1 MTDVSFES
9 AARGVATVGASVD
22 ERDLVGMLVTHGEQ
36 EGAILERYR
45 RFAEH
50 SASPAIRYL
59 VRLILEDEERH
70 HRVLAEL
77 ANAIAWEASPVT
89 PLGSV
94 PDLDHG
100 PDSEFVAETKALLD
114 TEQADIR
121 ELRKLRRRLAAY
133 QDTTL
138 WALLVDLMLLD
149 TEKHVHIL
157 RFITSH
163 ME

>member
-1 MTDVSFES
+1 MTDVSFET
-9 AARGVATVGASVD
+9 AAQGIHAVGASVD
-22 ERDLVGMLVTHGEQ
+22 ERDLVGLLTAHGEQ

-45 RFAEH
+45 RFADH
-50 SASPAIRYL
+50 ASSPAVRYL

-89 PLGSV
+89 PRDSV
-94 PDLDHG
+94 PDLEPGGDG
-100 PDSEFVAETKALLD
+100 ELRAETKAVLD
-114 TEQADIR
+114 VELADLK
-121 ELRKLRRRLAAY
+121 ELKGLRRRLSAY
-133 QDTTL
+133 QDTTM

-157 RFITSH
+157 RFVASH
-163 ME
+163 AD